1 MDFDKIISSIPDYK
15 VFMTMDELD
24 ASSLKLAEE
33 YPDTIEI
40 RNIGNTKEG
49 RPLYCL
55 KAGRGSRNALVM
67 GCPHPNEPIGTLM
80 IESLAQTLA
89 EHPEYFEELDYTFY
103 MIKAIDPDGLVRNE
117 GWLKGPF
124 TYYNYARNYFRPAAS
139 QQVEWSFPLSYKTL
153 DFNDPIPETQ
163 AVMKLIHEIKPSFIY
178 SLHNSGFSGAFW
190 YIHSKDRDK
199 LARAV
204 QKLPLIPEK
213 YNSFLH
219 RGEPETAACEQY
231 GDAVYQMINQTDIY
245 DYYKT
250 AMPDDD
256 PADYITS
263 GTSSVEYTNMNVC
276 SCESLVSEIGYFK
289 TELMQDTSDAGCT
302 RGEAMRYRINAER
315 GLIDFINSVMVYL
328 EKYLP
333 ETDQYR
339 LALDEFRF
347 AMQAEAESGEF
358 AMTQA
363 PEEYEKPAT
372 VAQWFDGFIGC
383 PYEMDLF
390 CGAAATALE
399 NAAENAEGEVRK
411 EILDIVARIE
421 KDLRDKTERIEK
433 QVPCVPCNIRD
444 LVAYQMESG
453 LVWMTC

>member
-40 RNIGNTKEG
+40 RNIGSTKED

-219 RGEPETAACEQY
+219 RGEPEMAACEQY
-231 GDAVYQMINQTDIY
+231 GDAVYETSS
-245 DYYKT
+245 
-250 AMPDDD
+250 
-256 PADYITS
+256 S
-263 GTSSVEYTNMNVC
+263 GTSNTGSWGSSDSVFPNSSYPVFGRGGRAGDGSYAGVFAFNVH
-276 SCESLVSEIGYFK
+276 
-289 TELMQDTSDAGCT
+289 T
-302 RGEAMRYRINAER
+302 GEA
-315 GLIDFINSVMVYL
+315 GTSGS
-328 EKYLP
+328 
-333 ETDQYR
+333 
-339 LALDEFRF
+339 FRPVVLSS
-347 AMQAEAESGEF
+347 Q
-358 AMTQA
+358 
-363 PEEYEKPAT
+363 P
-372 VAQWFDGFIGC
+372 
-383 PYEMDLF
+383 
-390 CGAAATALE
+390 
-399 NAAENAEGEVRK
+399 
-411 EILDIVARIE
+411 
-421 KDLRDKTERIEK
+421 
-433 QVPCVPCNIRD
+433 
-444 LVAYQMESG
+444 
-453 LVWMTC
+453 